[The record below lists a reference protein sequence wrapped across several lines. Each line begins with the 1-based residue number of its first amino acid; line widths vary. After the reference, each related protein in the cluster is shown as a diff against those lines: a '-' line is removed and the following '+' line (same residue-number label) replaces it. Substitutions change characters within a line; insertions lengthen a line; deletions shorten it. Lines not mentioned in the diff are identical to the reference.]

1 MLSYSDYIS
10 RAADRDS
17 IVRFDK
23 NEDNRYCTVT
33 IIDDS
38 LYEDEENFKVILSR
52 PMGGHLGEIKEAVV
66 VIEPDQN
73 DGVYKIFVLIE
84 GFN

>member
-1 MLSYSDYIS
+1 M
-10 RAADRDS
+10 
-17 IVRFDK
+17 
-23 NEDNRYCTVT
+23 T

-52 PMGGHLGEIKEAVV
+52 PMGGHLGDIKEAVV

-73 DGVYKIFVLIE
+73 DGVYKIFVLI
-84 GFN
+84 

>member
-1 MLSYSDYIS
+1 M
-10 RAADRDS
+10 
-17 IVRFDK
+17 RFDK

-38 LYEDEENFKVILSR
+38 LYEDEENFKVILSQ
-52 PMGGHLGEIKEAVV
+52 PMGGRLGEIKEAVV

-73 DGVYKIFVLIE
+73 DGVYMIFVLIQ
-84 GFN
+84 GFL

>member
-1 MLSYSDYIS
+1 M
-10 RAADRDS
+10 
-17 IVRFDK
+17 RFDK

-38 LYEDEENFKVILSR
+38 LYEDEENFKVILSQ

-66 VIEPDQN
+66 VIKPDQN
-73 DGVYKIFVLIE
+73 DGVYNIFVLIQR
-84 GFN
+84 FY